1 MFGPRTV
8 CGIGR
13 GDSAVRFTGG
23 SPASLATRGEC
34 LGVIKELAEGREAVV
49 RDTPV
54 KIPWVSDG
62 QLPVWMAAYGPKAL
76 ALAGSKADGL
86 ILQLAEPFIFNW
98 AITTANESVVT
109 SGRSSE
115 DFTVCVAAPAYVG
128 RDLAHQRD
136 QVRWFAGIVGN
147 HVADIVERYGE
158 DSNVVPPALTDYIK
172 GRQGYDYR
180 HHGQA
185 GNPSTDFAPGQI
197 IDRFC
202 LLGPVHQHEEKLSEL
217 AHLGVDQFALY
228 LMHDDPEGTIE
239 AYGSHL
245 IEKLR

>member
-1 MFGPRTV
+1 
-8 CGIGR
+8 
-13 GDSAVRFTGG
+13 
-23 SPASLATRGEC
+23 
-34 LGVIKELAEGREAVV
+34 
-49 RDTPV
+49 
-54 KIPWVSDG
+54 
-62 QLPVWMAAYGPKAL
+62 
-76 ALAGSKADGL
+76 
-86 ILQLAEPFIFNW
+86 
-98 AITTANESVVT
+98 
-109 SGRSSE
+109 
-115 DFTVCVAAPAYVG
+115 VG

-136 QVRWFAGIVGN
+136 QVRWFAGMVGN

-185 GNPSTDFAPGQI
+185 GNPSTDFVPDEI

-202 LLGPVHQHEEKLSEL
+202 LLSPVHQHEEKLSEL